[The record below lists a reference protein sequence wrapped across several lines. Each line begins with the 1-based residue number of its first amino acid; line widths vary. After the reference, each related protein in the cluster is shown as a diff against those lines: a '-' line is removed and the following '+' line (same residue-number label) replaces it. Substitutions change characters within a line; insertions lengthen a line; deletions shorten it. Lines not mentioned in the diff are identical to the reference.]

1 MEGFIGEFIG
11 TTLLILI
18 GNGVIANVLLNKTK
32 GHDAGWAVLGLGW
45 AMAVFM
51 GVYAS
56 TFLGGGGHLNPVVTM
71 AFALL
76 TDFPKEMVLPYII
89 AQFLG
94 AAFGSI
100 LVWIAYKDH
109 FDETHDGD
117 AKLAVFCTAPAI
129 RNSVMNV
136 WTEAIATAILVM
148 GVFLMNPPEVNLG
161 TISALPAGLLVLGL
175 ILALSG
181 PTGLAINPARDLA
194 PRIVHYF
201 LPLQHK
207 RDSDWNY
214 AWVPVVGPILGGL
227 AAVMILR
234 MITI

>member
-1 MEGFIGEFIG
+1 MDGFIGEFIG
-11 TTLLILI
+11 TMLLMLI

-32 GHDAGWAVLGLGW
+32 GNDSGWLVISFGW

-51 GVYAS
+51 GVYGA
-56 TFLGGGGHLNPVVTM
+56 TFLGGGGHINPVVTM

-76 TDFPKEMVLPYII
+76 TDFPTDFVLSYIG

-109 FDETHDGD
+109 FDETRDGD
-117 AKLAVFCTAPAI
+117 AKLAVFCTGPAI
-129 RNSVMNV
+129 RNPVMNV
-136 WTEAIATAILVM
+136 LTEAIATAILVM
-148 GVFLMNPPEVNLG
+148 AVFLMSPSEVNLG
-161 TISALPAGLLVLGL
+161 TIAALPAGLMVLGL
-175 ILALSG
+175 ILSLSG

-201 LPLQHK
+201 LPLRHK
-207 RDSDWNY
+207 RDSDWSY

-234 MITI
+234 MILA